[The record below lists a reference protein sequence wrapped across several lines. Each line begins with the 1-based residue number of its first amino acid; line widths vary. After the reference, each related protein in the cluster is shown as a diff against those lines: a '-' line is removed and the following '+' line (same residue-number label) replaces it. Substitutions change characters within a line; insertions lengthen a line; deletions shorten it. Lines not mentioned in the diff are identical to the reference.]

1 MDRGRVVIK
10 HQLLH
15 YIKYSLA
22 FSLPSGNAL
31 NNNEEYSHNKKSK
44 KYTKREERK
53 RTNFTNSS
61 SVVQKDYCGASGK
74 YESTIRCFV

>member
-1 MDRGRVVIK
+1 MLSCLHTKTVVDYVGMVSRIGGRIVIK

-44 KYTKREERK
+44 KIHKK
-53 RTNFTNSS
+53 QS
-61 SVVQKDYCGASGK
+61 
-74 YESTIRCFV
+74 